1 MSGVFKR
8 QVLGLPRLPLP
19 EAHQLAVDGLRQE
32 DPVLGQNHS
41 FLSPPS
47 LLGATFSP
55 ALGSSWAFRA
65 TCLYRKTISNFG
77 FLLPLFFCS
86 KCSMPQMIV

>member
-8 QVLGLPRLPLP
+8 QVLGLPRLPACLPLP

-77 FLLPLFFCS
+77 FLLPLFLL
-86 KCSMPQMIV
+86 